1 MNFQLRS
8 QIGLQNF
15 YWLLL
20 KCNSMTYH
28 KATEMNMVHCADT
41 KPPIKQNGEPRS
53 RSMHTWKFDKTE
65 MPFRSLEKE
74 WTFQ

>member
-28 KATEMNMVHCADT
+28 KATEMNMVHCAGT
-41 KPPIKQNGEPRS
+41 KQPTN
-53 RSMHTWKFDKTE
+53 KTE
-65 MPFRSLEKE
+65 WRAQKQIHAHLEI
-74 WTFQ
+74 